1 MVERALLRRNCW
13 TLLFL
18 AVLSTLPGAV
28 LAQVPGPL
36 LTRAERTDFR
46 ETSRYDEV
54 VRFVANVVEGRP
66 DMHLTTMGYT
76 FEGRPIPLVVVGRV
90 ADGSPEAVR
99 ASGKT
104 RVYLQGGIHAG
115 EIAGKEAL
123 LILLRDLSQ
132 GRHSS
137 WADSL
142 VILVA
147 PLYNADGNERVS
159 VLNRPRQHGPV
170 GGMGQR
176 TNAQDLDLNRD
187 HLKLDAPESRSVA
200 KMFVDYDPHVAVDL
214 HTTNGTRHG
223 YHLTYAPPLHPAT
236 PRAIDLLLRDR
247 LLPAITRAVKEK
259 HGWDMYHYGNAM
271 QARGGMEAGWY
282 TFDHRARFSNNYAGL
297 RNRFGILGEA
307 YSYATFRE
315 RTEVS
320 LWFVEE
326 ILHFS
331 HAHATEM
338 ARTAAEADRLSLVGE
353 SWAVRSSFRRS
364 AEPATILMGETEE
377 ELNPLLRQDD
387 APQNRGPGAPG
398 DGRVRELPGHGVR
411 ERSSGLLP
419 SAKPD
424 GSPAAPR
431 SPWGGDPHA
440 GGCQDAGGGG
450 VHCGFRYN
458 RHPGVPGSLR
468 TGGLWLVP
476 DRHPHPGGGDGGDP
490 HGPTAGQGDLHP
502 PGASVRRRFR
512 GLGIPPGEP
521 PGGRA
526 LSRPSPFPGHLPPV
540 ILASHPSRLLRPDMG
555 RRSLRITRTTKD
567 STMRRLAVLAVFAL
581 PGILSCQRGVPLEEA
596 VASISE
602 AEFLRKI
609 EIIAHDS
616 MLGRANPSPG
626 LDMTAAWVAD
636 EFRRYGLKPGGDG
649 GPSSRSTPCESWRR
663 TMTAPPPRW
672 WEAGRWN
679 SGRT

>member
-353 SWAVRSSFRRS
+353 SWAVRSAFRRS

-377 ELNPLLRQDD
+377 ELNPYSGRTMLRRTEVQV
-387 APQNRGPGAPG
+387 PQVMAEFVSFQATESESVPPAYF
-398 DGRVRELPGHGVR
+398 LPPNLTDLRLRLEAHGVETLMLADARTLEVEEFTVDSVTTATR
-411 ERSSGLLP
+411 EYQGRFEQEAFGSYRTVTRTLEAGTVAIPMDQPLARVIFTLLE
-419 SAKPD
+419 
-424 GSPAAPR
+424 PR
-431 SPWGGDPHA
+431 SDDGFVAWG
-440 GGCQDAGGGG
+440 
-450 VHCGFRYN
+450 FL
-458 RHPGVPGSLR
+458 PGSLR
-468 TGGLWLVP
+468 AGEPFPVL
-476 DRHPHPGGGDGGDP
+476 RRSPGTSP
-490 HGPTAGQGDLHP
+490 RLSLHP
-502 PGASVRRRFR
+502 IRPGS
-512 GLGIPPGEP
+512 
-521 PGGRA
+521 
-526 LSRPSPFPGHLPPV
+526 
-540 ILASHPSRLLRPDMG
+540 
-555 RRSLRITRTTKD
+555 
-567 STMRRLAVLAVFAL
+567 
-581 PGILSCQRGVPLEEA
+581 
-596 VASISE
+596 
-602 AEFLRKI
+602 
-609 EIIAHDS
+609 
-616 MLGRANPSPG
+616 
-626 LDMTAAWVAD
+626 
-636 EFRRYGLKPGGDG
+636 
-649 GPSSRSTPCESWRR
+649 
-663 TMTAPPPRW
+663 
-672 WEAGRWN
+672 
-679 SGRT
+679 